1 MYSQCQ
7 LYFASQTSTSAL
19 LNYTTATC
27 KRGALIRKDP
37 TIASVKTDS
46 LEMEFFAQVV
56 ERGRNRKKKRIVR
69 NAKKK
74 RVKKEKDG
82 SK

>member
-7 LYFASQTSTSAL
+7 LYVASQISTSAL

-27 KRGALIRKDP
+27 KRGAPMRKDP
-37 TIASVKTDS
+37 TTASVKTDS
-46 LEMEFFAQVV
+46 LEMEFFARVA
-56 ERGRNRKKKRIVR
+56 ERGRKRNKKRIVR
-69 NAKKK
+69 NAKKM

>member
-37 TIASVKTDS
+37 TTASIKTDS

-56 ERGRNRKKKRIVR
+56 GRGRKRNKK
-69 NAKKK
+69 NSKKC
-74 RVKKEKDG
+74 KEKA
-82 SK
+82 SEKRKR